1 MVKIPPIAN
10 LQNVRRNATTNSTKT
25 NNLKNIIF
33 IGGIH
38 GSGKGKI
45 CEEITSNFNINHLTA
60 SEVLKWTEISEQSS
74 KTVVDI
80 SDTQN
85 RLISNLQKII
95 KEEEIY
101 LLDGHYCLLNS
112 QNQPEKIPIQTFV
125 DINPNKIILVI
136 ANSKEIKKR
145 LETRDNKTYDLSLI
159 DAFQNLE
166 IEYANEISKVLSKP
180 ILIVD
185 SLKFDLNNLINFI
198 K

>member
-1 MVKIPPIAN
+1 MKH
-10 LQNVRRNATTNSTKT
+10 
-25 NNLKNIIF
+25 IIF

-45 CEEITSNFNINHLTA
+45 CKEITSNFNINHLTA
-60 SEVLKWTEISEQSS
+60 SEVLKWTEISKQNS
-74 KTVVDI
+74 KTVADI
-80 SDTQN
+80 TDTQN
-85 RLISNLQKII
+85 RLISNLLKIV
-95 KEEEIY
+95 KEDEIY

-112 QNQPEKIPIQTFV
+112 QNQPEKIPIQTFA

-136 ANSKEIKKR
+136 ANSKEVKKR

-159 DAFQNLE
+159 EAFQNLE
-166 IEYANEISKVLSKP
+166 IEYANEISKALSKP

-185 SLKFDLNNLINFI
+185 SLKYDLNELLNFI